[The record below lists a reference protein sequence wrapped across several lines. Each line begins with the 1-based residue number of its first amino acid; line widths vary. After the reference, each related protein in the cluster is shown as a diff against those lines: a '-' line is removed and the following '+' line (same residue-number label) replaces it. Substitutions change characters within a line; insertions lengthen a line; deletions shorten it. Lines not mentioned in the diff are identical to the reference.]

1 MYICLCI
8 LQVASRFVFIMAT
21 TELQS
26 TFEFIDSIEFEEK
39 VNIEDLVLPSEPIVI
54 LNMENIDIKQEPVE
68 QSNISTMP
76 FHNTR
81 KTGIF
86 NLEAIDVK
94 GEPLEQGDNEIK

>member
-1 MYICLCI
+1 M
-8 LQVASRFVFIMAT
+8 ST

-39 VNIEDLVLPSEPIVI
+39 VNIEDLGLPSEPNAI

-76 FHNTR
+76 FHNTK
-81 KTGIF
+81 KTGIL
-86 NLEAIDVK
+86 NLEAIDMK
-94 GEPLEQGDNEIK
+94 EEPLEQSDDTMSIHEMKKETFPDEK

>member
-1 MYICLCI
+1 M
-8 LQVASRFVFIMAT
+8 ST

-39 VNIEDLVLPSEPIVI
+39 VNIEDLVLPSEPTTI

-76 FHNTR
+76 FHNTK
-81 KTGIF
+81 KTGIL
-86 NLEAIDVK
+86 NLEAIDMK
-94 GEPLEQGDNEIK
+94 EEPLEKSDNIMSMHEIRIDFFSIRNGK